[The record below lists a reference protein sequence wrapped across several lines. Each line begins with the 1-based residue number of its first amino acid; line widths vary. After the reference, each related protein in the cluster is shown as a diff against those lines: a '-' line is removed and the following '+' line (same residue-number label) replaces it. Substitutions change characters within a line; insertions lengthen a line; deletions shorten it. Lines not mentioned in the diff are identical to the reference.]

1 MTGAVTSPS
10 TVFRTVFGGFFMI
23 RIATEKDIPQILAI
37 YGPYVEDTTVSFEY
51 TVPSEEA
58 FLERFRGIT
67 AQFPWLVWEEEGK
80 VLGYAYGSPPYA
92 RAAYGWCA
100 EPSIYLRPR
109 ARGRG
114 IGRKLY
120 TALETLLEEQGY
132 QVSLALITGENGA
145 SAAFHEKLGYAL
157 CGRLHRCGFKLGKW
171 LDVVWM
177 EKRLNT
183 VHNPECFPT
192 PWEHFRQ
199 DEQKIYDILANL
211 SLS

>member
-1 MTGAVTSPS
+1 
-10 TVFRTVFGGFFMI
+10 MI
-23 RIATEKDIPQILAI
+23 RVAGVEDISAILDI
-37 YGPYVEDTTVSFEY
+37 YAPYVEETTITFEY
-51 TVPSEEA
+51 TVPSVEEFA
-58 FLERFRGIT
+58 ERFESVTRE
-67 AQFPWLVWEEEGK
+67 FPWLVWEEGGT
-80 VLGYAYGSPPYA
+80 VLGYAYASRPFA

-192 PWEHFRQ
+192 PWERFRQ